1 MPEPVA
7 TNIRVLNP
15 SRRRLQTGDIFTIGL
30 PHDTFMHGRVIA
42 VDLPRER
49 APMPGANLIYIY
61 AAKSDSKQP
70 HLESLT
76 PEALLV
82 PPLFINRL
90 PWSRGYFETVA
101 HQPLREDDMLSAHYF
116 WSASRAKYVDE
127 HGNVLDFVPAPPVG
141 DWGLHSFR
149 TVDDLVS
156 AAVGIAPAPDDS

>member
-15 SRRRLQTGDIFTIGL
+15 SRRRLQTGDIFAIGL
-30 PHDTFMHGRVIA
+30 PDDTFMHGRVIA

-61 AAKSDSKQP
+61 AAKSDSTQP
-70 HLESLT
+70 PLESLT
-76 PEALLV
+76 PKVLLV

-90 PWSRGYFETVA
+90 PWSRGYFETVD
-101 HQPLREDDMLSAHYF
+101 HQPLREDDTLPSHFF
-116 WSASRAKYVDE
+116 WDALRGKYVDE
-127 HGNVLDFVPAPPVG
+127 RGKVVDFVPRPPVG

-156 AAVGIAPAPDDS
+156 EAIGIAPAPDDS